1 MNKKKFLILPIV
13 TIVLSLF
20 SISVL
25 GASPCSGVWHVE
37 DKNGVDVCEYFQ
49 GEEMADP
56 GWDLSKVP
64 GLKEAVEAKGVP
76 FETLKY
82 KVGYEV
88 HRDTRVDYDL
98 EGRGP
103 HRVYFPIPLAADE
116 YAIVVHKGANG
127 FYFEICLGPAHEV
140 YINNIS
146 DFSPFGIYAGKT
158 TASSPQTGEYAPA
171 YIAMISV
178 ALVSC
183 GAIFAIR
190 AKKASK

>member
-1 MNKKKFLILPIV
+1 MSKKRLLIFPIAA
-13 TIVLSLF
+13 IVISML

-25 GASPCSGVWHVE
+25 AASPCSGVWHVE

-49 GEEMADP
+49 GEEMENP
-56 GWDLSKVP
+56 GWDLSLVP
-64 GLKEAVEAKGVP
+64 GLKDTVEAKGVP
-76 FETLKY
+76 FDTLRY
-82 KVGYEV
+82 KVGFEV

-98 EGRGP
+98 AGRGP
-103 HRVYFPIPLAADE
+103 HRVYFPVPLAEDE
-116 YAIVVHKGANG
+116 YAIVVHKGSSG
-127 FYFEICLGPAHEV
+127 FYFEICMGPAHEV
-140 YINNIS
+140 YIDNIY

-158 TASSPQTGEYAPA
+158 TTPSPQTGEYAPA